1 MDLQKNIFSKLPLNI
16 IYNILLEYDERFI
29 LRKGVISS
37 FIPKNDTRYIKL
49 RKVAFVKINLFN
61 IKNKIV
67 LERENDIQNIQKYYN
82 IKLNIVIIELKNIFQ
97 II

>member
-1 MDLQKNIFSKLPLNI
+1 MNIEKNIFSKLPLNI
-16 IYNILLEYDERFI
+16 VYYILLEYDKRFI
-29 LRKGVISS
+29 IRKGIISS

-49 RKVAFVKINLFN
+49 RKVVFVKINLFN

-67 LERENDIQNIQKYYN
+67 LEKEIDIQNIQKYYN
-82 IKLNIVIIELKNIFQ
+82 IKLNIVIIQLKNIFQ